1 MVKITSLLPISLIY
15 SLIMSQSF
23 LALAHGVNEHALISR
38 DTKLDHPR
46 CFHTRKVHIAVQ
58 IEKARVPL
66 IVPANAK
73 PKQQKKKKK
82 KSFAVRTRASSR
94 VLALLVLFLCSADRE
109 DERILGFRSPV
120 LHHKYLFHTRK
131 THIAFEIKRGGS
143 SGSGSGGSGGGGGGG
158 AGAGGGGGGGAGA
171 SGGGGGASVVGLRE
185 QALVGVAAREQAL
198 VVVGAQEVVGVGAEA
213 VVWPPLRLGVT
224 LVPVVVLVE
233 ILISLDDI
241 WQVDGSPR
249 GKSDK
254 CLEVKIQRISLT
266 GFPAQS
272 VGSSNTDV
280 LDSPCLLVLITG
292 TSQSRQHGKSESDS
306 YYLSDLVVNS
316 FTGPKSISS

>member
-94 VLALLVLFLCSADRE
+94 VLALLVFLCSAYRE

-120 LHHKYLFHTRK
+120 LLITTFPFSHRK

-143 SGSGSGGSGGGGGGG
+143 SGSGSGGGGGGAGGGGGGG
-158 AGAGGGGGGGAGA
+158 AGGGGGGAGGGGGGGAGA
-171 SGGGGGASVVGLRE
+171 SGGGGAGASGGGGGASGGGGAGAGVGGSG
-185 QALVGVAAREQAL
+185 AAGAGAGGSGSAGASGGGSGSAGSGGSGSGSGSMAAVAARGYFGSRGDHKAYPGLGEIYNKRIQQNPRPLLMKSKLPSSAWGHAILNAAAL
-198 VVVGAQEVVGVGAEA
+198 IR
-213 VVWPPLRLGVT
+213 LR
-224 LVPVVVLVE
+224 PSASHKY
-233 ILISLDDI
+233 SLH
-241 WQVDGSPR
+241 
-249 GKSDK
+249 
-254 CLEVKIQRISLT
+254 
-266 GFPAQS
+266 
-272 VGSSNTDV
+272 SN
-280 LDSPCLLVLITG
+280 
-292 TSQSRQHGKSESDS
+292 
-306 YYLSDLVVNS
+306 
-316 FTGPKSISS
+316 

>member
-1 MVKITSLLPISLIY
+1 
-15 SLIMSQSF
+15 
-23 LALAHGVNEHALISR
+23 
-38 DTKLDHPR
+38 
-46 CFHTRKVHIAVQ
+46 IAVQ

-82 KSFAVRTRASSR
+82 KKKSFAVRTRASSR
-94 VLALLVLFLCSADRE
+94 VLALLVFLCSAYRE

-171 SGGGGGASVVGLRE
+171 GGGGGGGAGASGGGGGASGGGGAGAGVGGSG
-185 QALVGVAAREQAL
+185 AAGAGAGGSGSAGASGGGSGSAGSGGSGSGSGSMAAVAAR
-198 VVVGAQEVVGVGAEA
+198 GYFGSRG
-213 VVWPPLRLGVT
+213 
-224 LVPVVVLVE
+224 
-233 ILISLDDI
+233 LDDI

-254 CLEVKIQRISLT
+254 CLEVLVSCYIS
-266 GFPAQS
+266 
-272 VGSSNTDV
+272 
-280 LDSPCLLVLITG
+280 
-292 TSQSRQHGKSESDS
+292 
-306 YYLSDLVVNS
+306 
-316 FTGPKSISS
+316 